1 MKQVS
6 ITLIALAMSF
16 GQFHASA
23 RTDLL
28 RETFQNVNG
37 DPENLVTLDERQ
49 LDNPTGWTFTDAYA
63 GPGYVVIK
71 KGGTVTTPLLPG

>member
-37 DPENLVTLDERQ
+37 DPENLVTRGSLTIR
-49 LDNPTGWTFTDAYA
+49 PA
-63 GPGYVVIK
+63 GPLP
-71 KGGTVTTPLLPG
+71 THTPVPAM

>member
-71 KGGTVTTPLLPG
+71 KAGLSPLPLLPG